1 VALLALVTGWKPALT
16 VLSLA
21 AFVAAQDLPLPSSV
35 PPPGIGSGLVKPTIS
50 IKPPVSK
57 PVAQSQLETAPELA
71 LAAMENALIEAQKRQ
86 QIAAAA
92 KRGDTA
98 ALKQL
103 IVMAGPVDDA
113 VLKSPKPPVVPEGRV
128 ALIGMDGSAKVGK
141 SLDQF
146 FGAPLTPERE
156 KQLFDAVKTQLASG
170 NASAM
175 EVKVVAWWPA
185 EGVMAVTLA
194 PRS

>member
-1 VALLALVTGWKPALT
+1 VTGWKPALT

-21 AFVAAQDLPLPSSV
+21 AFVAAQDLPLPSTV
-35 PPPGIGSGLVKPTIS
+35 PPPGSGSGTGIVKPTI
-50 IKPPVSK
+50 IVKPPVSV
-57 PVAQSQLETAPELA
+57 PVARPKAETAPELA
-71 LAAMENALIEAQKRQ
+71 LEAMERALIEEQTRKKVAE
-86 QIAAAA
+86 AA
-92 KRGDTA
+92 KRGDAA

-103 IVMAGPVDDA
+103 IVMAGPVDA
-113 VLKSPKPPVVPEGRV
+113 ALLKSPKPPVVPEGRV
-128 ALIGMDGSAKVGK
+128 ALIGLDGGATVGK

-156 KQLFDAVKTQLASG
+156 KQLLDTVKAQLAGG
-170 NASAM
+170 NPSKM
-175 EVKVVAWWPA
+175 EVKVVAWWPN

>member
-1 VALLALVTGWKPALT
+1 MT

-21 AFVAAQDLPLPSSV
+21 ALAAAQDLPLPSTL
-35 PPPGIGSGLVKPTIS
+35 PPPGGGDGFVKPTLIV
-50 IKPPVSK
+50 KPPILKTPAK
-57 PVAQSQLETAPELA
+57 PVLESAPELA
-71 LAAMENALIEAQKRQ
+71 LAAMEQALIEEQ
-86 QIAAAA
+86 QRKQLAAAA
-92 KRGDTA
+92 KRGDAA

-103 IVMAGPVDDA
+103 IVMAGPVDSA
-113 VLKSPKPPVVPEGRV
+113 LLKSPKPPVLPEGRV
-128 ALIGMDGSAKVGK
+128 ALIGLDGGATVGK

-156 KQLFDAVKTQLASG
+156 KQLLDTVKSEFAG
-170 NASAM
+170 KNPSAM

-194 PRS
+194 PRG

>member
-1 VALLALVTGWKPALT
+1 MTGWKPALT

-21 AFVAAQDLPLPSSV
+21 AFAAAQDLPLPSSV
-35 PPPGIGSGLVKPTIS
+35 PPPGTGLVKPTVIV
-50 IKPPVSK
+50 KPPVSNPATKSK
-57 PVAQSQLETAPELA
+57 PETAPELA
-71 LAAMENALIEAQKRQ
+71 IAAMEQALIKEHERR

-92 KRGDTA
+92 KQGDTA

-103 IVMAGPVDDA
+103 IIMAGPVDSA
-113 VLKSPKPPVVPEGRV
+113 LLKSPKPPTMPEGRV
-128 ALIGMDGSAKVGK
+128 ALIGMDGRAKVGK

-146 FGAPLTPERE
+146 FGAPFTPERE
-156 KQLFDAVKTQLASG
+156 KQLFDAVKSQLAGG
-170 NASAM
+170 NPSAM
-175 EVKVVAWWPA
+175 EVKVVAWWPN

>member
-1 VALLALVTGWKPALT
+1 MTGWKPALT

-35 PPPGIGSGLVKPTIS
+35 PPPGTGTGMVKPTIS
-50 IKPPVSK
+50 IKPPASK
-57 PVAQSQLETAPELA
+57 PVAQPKLETAAEQA
-71 LAAMENALIEAQKRQ
+71 LAAMEQALIEKQKHE

-113 VLKSPKPPVVPEGRV
+113 VLKSPKPPAVPDGRV
-128 ALIGMDGSAKVGK
+128 ALIGMDGAAEVGK

-156 KQLFDAVKTQLASG
+156 KQLFDAVKSQLAGG
-170 NASAM
+170 NQSAV
-175 EVKVVAWWPA
+175 EVKVVAWWPT

>member
-1 VALLALVTGWKPALT
+1 MPLVIGWKPALT

-21 AFVAAQDLPLPSSV
+21 AIVTAQDLPLPSNV
-35 PPPGIGSGLVKPTIS
+35 PLPDTGTGLVKPTI
-50 IKPPVSK
+50 IAKPPVAASVAKSK
-57 PVAQSQLETAPELA
+57 VESAPELA
-71 LAAMENALIEAQKRQ
+71 IAAMERALLEEQKRR

-92 KRGDTA
+92 KQGDVA

-103 IVMAGPVDDA
+103 IVMAGPVDA
-113 VLKSPKPPVVPEGRV
+113 AMLKSPRPPVLSQGRV
-128 ALIGMDGSAKVGK
+128 ALIGMDGRAKVGK

-156 KQLFDAVKTQLASG
+156 KQLFDAVKTQLAGG
-170 NASAM
+170 NPSAM
-175 EVKVVAWWPA
+175 EVKIVAWWPN
-185 EGVMAVTLA
+185 EGVMAVMLA